1 MSTTLT
7 KPSATVP
14 AEMQAFA
21 AFGDATR
28 HVQQLIETSQGL
40 SEFIADMA
48 MVRAK
53 EMLTQALTPEIR
65 TAMIAAGTAGQY
77 ELIGSPSADDV
88 IAVCIDALA
97 HGLRLQNNEFAVYP
111 CRGKRASLY
120 IKAAGYLKF
129 FRRAPEASTPVVH
142 VGHPVWTALP
152 GSKDKTGATKHIWC
166 VDAKASCQWGG
177 NHVAVVADGQYS
189 ISVPGFES
197 DGIDNIKGKATRRI
211 LRMLWDA
218 CGGAPVGDVD
228 DDADTVIDQTG
239 DQFHTHGGRYVQGP
253 DPDDNSPI
261 EDVNDPPS
269 VEAYRKRIKEAE
281 TVEALKAVGFLL
293 KEEPEFLRAAM
304 RADYVA
310 RQQAL
315 ELDIEDLARTLP

>member
-1 MSTTLT
+1 MTTTLT
-7 KPSATVP
+7 KPAATVP

-129 FRRAPEASTPVVH
+129 FRRAPEASIPVVH
-142 VGHPVWTALP
+142 VGHPVWTELP
-152 GSKDKTGATKHIWC
+152 GSKDKAGATKHIWC

-177 NHVAVVADGQYS
+177 QPVEVIADGQYS

-228 DDADTVIDQTG
+228 DDAGTVIDPEMDEVLEIETVS
-239 DQFHTHGGRYVQGP
+239 DCPIVVQQ
-253 DPDDNSPI
+253 
-261 EDVNDPPS
+261 
-269 VEAYRKRIKEAE
+269 YRTRIKEAE
-281 TVEALKAVGFLL
+281 TVETLKAVGFLL
-293 KEEPEFLRAAM
+293 KEEPESIRSAM
-304 RADYVA
+304 RADYET
-310 RQQAL
+310 RQKAL
-315 ELDIEDLARTLP
+315 KLDIEDLARTLP